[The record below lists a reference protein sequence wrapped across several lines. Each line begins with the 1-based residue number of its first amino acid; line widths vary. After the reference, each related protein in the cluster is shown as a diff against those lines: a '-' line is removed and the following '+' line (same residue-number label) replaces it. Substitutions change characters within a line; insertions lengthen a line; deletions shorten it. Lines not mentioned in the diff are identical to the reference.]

1 MFDGERGGIMEKI
14 LVTIGRQY
22 GSGGR
27 MIGRQIAENLGISFY
42 DRELIELASQK
53 SGIEVGTLSMFNER
67 AVPATL
73 LKMKSRGAGKDV
85 GDILFQTQ
93 TQIIREIAEKESCV
107 IIGRC
112 GDYVLQDFPQLFS
125 VFVTAPIP
133 KRVQRIM
140 ERNHMSEED
149 ARAAVDKVD
158 RQRRDYYNHY
168 TGKSWGG
175 PESYQLTVDSS
186 VLGIEGTVRAL
197 EEKIGFRIKNKEY
210 VL

>member
-93 TQIIREIAEKESCV
+93 TQIIREISLWSGCHSSKKQTFLKKSTES
-107 IIGRC
+107 
-112 GDYVLQDFPQLFS
+112 
-125 VFVTAPIP
+125 
-133 KRVQRIM
+133 
-140 ERNHMSEED
+140 
-149 ARAAVDKVD
+149 D
-158 RQRRDYYNHY
+158 R
-168 TGKSWGG
+168 
-175 PESYQLTVDSS
+175 
-186 VLGIEGTVRAL
+186 
-197 EEKIGFRIKNKEY
+197 F
-210 VL
+210 

>member
-73 LKMKSRGAGKDV
+73 LKMKSRGGRK
-85 GDILFQTQ
+85 
-93 TQIIREIAEKESCV
+93 
-107 IIGRC
+107 RC
-112 GDYVLQDFPQLFS
+112 GGYSFSNADTDYP
-125 VFVTAPIP
+125 
-133 KRVQRIM
+133 
-140 ERNHMSEED
+140 
-149 ARAAVDKVD
+149 
-158 RQRRDYYNHY
+158 
-168 TGKSWGG
+168 G
-175 PESYQLTVDSS
+175 DS
-186 VLGIEGTVRAL
+186 
-197 EEKIGFRIKNKEY
+197 
-210 VL
+210 